1 MLIPQG
7 NTITASVD
15 FQFINPET
23 KRTISVKRGD
33 RFTVLNTQVNQQSTG
48 LFLID
53 RAKQA
58 RLGVG
63 YRFTWDMLVQ
73 YFSADKLPPSYFT

>member
-7 NTITASVD
+7 CQITASVE
-15 FQFINPET
+15 FQFINPGT

-33 RFTVLNTQVNQQSTG
+33 KFTVLNTQVNQQNTG
-48 LFLID
+48 LFLLD
-53 RAKQA
+53 RSKKA

-73 YFSADKLPPSYFT
+73 YFSADKLPPSYFA